1 MNILENLPKN
11 VEESFE
17 KVLKNSDKNLLYFT
31 YTSFLFS
38 NILGLIYGKFTLS
51 IWASI
56 FLTISFIFIQKFFE
70 SRFIKNVLISPLW
83 GAWVTLIISISEGLL
98 EMQFLYFI
106 YLFTLITYRSKIM
119 IIIGSSLTIFYNT
132 IIYLFILNN
141 FQFGD
146 FIKQNFLNSENLS
159 FENYFWTSFWYII
172 AAFVAIWLS
181 EMLKKRTLNN
191 LLISY
196 KQERELKLFEKNKRF
211 AEEISK
217 GNFSFEYIEDKNDE
231 LGKTLN
237 SMRKNLNFVLE
248 KEKKEKV
255 INEFINKGVKKI
267 NSILRMNYNNLE
279 EFSYEVISELIH
291 YLKANQ
297 GAIFIVEDKNPDD
310 IYLSLKSMYAY
321 ERRKYLDKKIKI
333 GEGLIGT
340 MYLEK
345 KFIYLTEIPKNYIK
359 IKSGIGKA
367 SPRALVVSPLI
378 HNKEIIG
385 ILEIASFNK
394 FTKQEIKLIKLVSE
408 YIAAA
413 IISTKIKQKTEKLLI
428 KSNQLTEEMKEKEEE
443 LKQNMEELETTQE
456 KSQIVIDYLSNILEK
471 NNIKYKKEFF

>member
-11 VEESFE
+11 VEEAFE

-38 NILGLIYGKFTLS
+38 NILGLIYGRFTLS
-51 IWASI
+51 IWVSI

-83 GAWVTLIISISEGLL
+83 GAWVVLIISISGGLL

-106 YLFTLITYRSKIM
+106 YLFILIIYRSKII
-119 IIIGSSLTIFYNT
+119 IIIGSSMTIFYNT
-132 IIYLFILNN
+132 IIYLFILND
-141 FQFGD
+141 FQFSN
-146 FIKQNFLNSENLS
+146 FIKNNFLNSENLS
-159 FENYFWTSFWYII
+159 YENYFWTSFWYII

-181 EMLKKRTLNN
+181 EMLKKRTVNN

-196 KQERELKLFEKNKRF
+196 KQERELKLFEKNKCF
-211 AEEISK
+211 AEEISN
-217 GNFSFEYIEDKNDE
+217 GNFSFNYKEDKKDE

-279 EFSYEVISELIH
+279 EFSYKVISELIH

-310 IYLSLKSMYAY
+310 IYL
-321 ERRKYLDKKIKI
+321 
-333 GEGLIGT
+333 
-340 MYLEK
+340 LEK
-345 KFIYLTEIPKNYIK
+345 
-359 IKSGIGKA
+359 
-367 SPRALVVSPLI
+367 V
-378 HNKEIIG
+378 
-385 ILEIASFNK
+385 
-394 FTKQEIKLIKLVSE
+394 
-408 YIAAA
+408 
-413 IISTKIKQKTEKLLI
+413 
-428 KSNQLTEEMKEKEEE
+428 
-443 LKQNMEELETTQE
+443 
-456 KSQIVIDYLSNILEK
+456 
-471 NNIKYKKEFF
+471 